1 MSEELNCSD
10 GAKLLIEQ
18 MKADPEKFAKYRP
31 WQDLIDHA
39 INTAEGRHYSKVMSR
54 RDAQALYEAYETHI
68 LEPKLAERVINELM
82 EPKEKEKKAKVLM
95 TPTNMQQQMLKLM
108 EDQYDKAYKDKLLR
122 ADYERQR
129 AAQQGV
135 GFGGLGALQNKAWW

>member
-1 MSEELNCSD
+1 MSKELNCSD

-68 LEPKLAERVINELM
+68 LEPKLAERVLNELM
-82 EPKEKEKKAKVLM
+82 EPEEKKTKAKQLL
-95 TPTNMQQQMLKLM
+95 TPNNMQQQMLKLM
-108 EDQYDKAYKDKLLR
+108 GDQYDKAYKDKLLQ

-129 AAQQGV
+129 AAQQQER
-135 GFGGLGALQNKAWW
+135 FGGPIANAVGKWW